1 MTDPADDLSEVL
13 APQPGASSPALRDA
27 LLRATERR
35 LVRGR
40 WARRLT
46 RVAAVAAVFFVG
58 GAAGWLARPE
68 RQRVVEVAGETRTVA
83 VPVPVPVLVP
93 QPGVD
98 TLGSPGTP
106 GTLLAAGEAEL
117 RAEQANEPAEAAK
130 LYRAAGDAF
139 LRDQDYTNA
148 TRCYHLY
155 LARGGDSALSVN
167 RDDSWLLTSLKNAA
181 FKEKTNVPKID
192 G

>member
-1 MTDPADDLSEVL
+1 MTDPADELSEVL
-13 APQPGASSPALRDA
+13 APQPGGPSPELRDA
-27 LLRATERR
+27 LLRATERQLWR
-35 LVRGR
+35 DRF
-40 WARRLT
+40 ARRLT
-46 RVAAVAAVFFVG
+46 RAAAVAAVFLAG

-68 RQRVVEVAGETRTVA
+68 RQRVVEVAGETRTVV
-83 VPVPVPVLVP
+83 VPVPVPVPVP
-93 QPGVD
+93 QPGVN
-98 TLGSPGTP
+98 TGPA

-130 LYRAAGDAF
+130 FYRAAGDAF
-139 LRDQDYTNA
+139 LRDQDYLNA

-155 LARGGDSALSVN
+155 LARGGDAALLPN

-181 FKEKTNVPKID
+181 FKERTHVPKID